1 MTDKI
6 QAKIIG
12 ASKPRIDG
20 PQKLSGQAMYAADHH
35 LPNMAYAYGVFSTV
49 ASGTIDNID
58 MSKAKRCRA

>member
-20 PQKLSGQAMYAADHH
+20 PQKLRGEKKGF
-35 LPNMAYAYGVFSTV
+35 LMAVP
-49 ASGTIDNID
+49 
-58 MSKAKRCRA
+58 